1 MDINKL
7 LVLNFL
13 KNYSA
18 NIPCKSGEFYISITA
33 GEVLYSRPAEKMENP
48 DYKMFEIAIFTK
60 DGIEATDEQKSIL
73 NPILGKPRDV
83 IYGWVTQ
90 EEIWACVNA
99 L

>member
-18 NIPCKSGEFYISITA
+18 RIPCKSGEFYISITA
-33 GEVLYSRPAEKMENP
+33 GEGLYSRPAEKMENP
-48 DYKMFEIAIFTK
+48 DYKMFEIAILTK
-60 DGIEATDEQKSIL
+60 DDEWATDEQKAVL
-73 NPILGKPRDV
+73 KPIFGEIEEVV
-83 IYGWVTQ
+83 IGYATQ
-90 EEIWACVNA
+90 EQIWACVDA